1 MAAKSTKGSTER
13 LAVFLKPEQIE
24 WLKGKG
30 ENVSETVRAL
40 VTEAINMDRLAE
52 SVGKSPSKKPP
63 TKPALKPA
71 PKPAPKPAAKQP
83 ARPAAKSSARSR

>member
-40 VTEAINMDRLAE
+40 VTEAMNMDRLAE
-52 SVGKSPSKKPP
+52 SVRKPSTKKP
-63 TKPALKPA
+63 AA
-71 PKPAPKPAAKQP
+71 KPAAKQP